1 MGFRARNPRSKPSI
15 EAFPG
20 RVSGARPLFPGSSE
34 SDQLY
39 KICSVLGTPT
49 TVSWPEG
56 FKLAAQI
63 GYRFPQFVP
72 TRLET
77 LVPQANADGIQLMQV
92 RVEQGV
98 EGLFVTKDF
107 KI

>member
-1 MGFRARNPRSKPSI
+1 M
-15 EAFPG
+15 
-20 RVSGARPLFPGSSE
+20 
-34 SDQLY
+34 
-39 KICSVLGTPT
+39 
-49 TVSWPEG
+49 SWPEG